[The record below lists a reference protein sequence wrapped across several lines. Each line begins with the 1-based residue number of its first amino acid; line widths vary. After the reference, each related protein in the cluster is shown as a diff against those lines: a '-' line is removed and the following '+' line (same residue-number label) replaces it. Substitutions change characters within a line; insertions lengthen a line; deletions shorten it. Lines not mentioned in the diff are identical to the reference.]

1 MRESRRAGYLEVGRK
16 GLRIFCSRSILQ
28 KTRSP
33 PPLSAAGKAAEKLP
47 RLSRSHG
54 AAYSHKTSALSPG
67 KERPVP
73 RIITA
78 TPARAAAVAR
88 VAAPAPPALVALLA
102 WPAWLARLVRLAL
115 LALTVLL
122 AQGCAPKRVLGL
134 YPAEIGSATGG
145 DPQATG
151 LGRAS
156 GDEAARGE
164 AVARGARALVG
175 AAYRVGGDTPEG
187 GFDCSGFVRHV
198 CLGQGVRL
206 PRQTRDQ
213 AGAGRPV
220 APGGLS
226 PGDLVF
232 FNVRGRGVSHVGIWI
247 GEGRFVHAPK
257 VGQSVR
263 VERLD
268 DPYWSTRFVGGRRP

>member
-1 MRESRRAGYLEVGRK
+1 M
-16 GLRIFCSRSILQ
+16 
-28 KTRSP
+28 
-33 PPLSAAGKAAEKLP
+33 
-47 RLSRSHG
+47 
-54 AAYSHKTSALSPG
+54 
-67 KERPVP
+67 P

-78 TPARAAAVAR
+78 AQAR
-88 VAAPAPPALVALLA
+88 VAAFIRVAASAPSAPSA
-102 WPAWLARLVRLAL
+102 PLAL
-115 LALTVLL
+115 LTLAVVLALAAVL
-122 AQGCAPKRVLGL
+122 AQGCAPKRVFGPLS
-134 YPAEIGSATGG
+134 AEIGSAPGV
-145 DPQATG
+145 DPQAAG

-164 AVARGARALVG
+164 AVAREARALVG

-232 FNVRGRGVSHVGIWI
+232 FSVRGRGVSHVGIWI
-247 GEGRFVHAPK
+247 GDGRFVHAPK

>member
-1 MRESRRAGYLEVGRK
+1 M
-16 GLRIFCSRSILQ
+16 
-28 KTRSP
+28 
-33 PPLSAAGKAAEKLP
+33 
-47 RLSRSHG
+47 
-54 AAYSHKTSALSPG
+54 
-67 KERPVP
+67 P
-73 RIITA
+73 RII
-78 TPARAAAVAR
+78 AAALTQAAVFIRVA
-88 VAAPAPPALVALLA
+88 AAPAPPAL
-102 WPAWLARLVRLAL
+102 LVL
-115 LALTVLL
+115 LALTALL
-122 AQGCAPKRVLGL
+122 AQGCAPKRVFG
-134 YPAEIGSATGG
+134 PVSAEIESAPGV
-145 DPQATG
+145 DPQAAG

-156 GDEAARGE
+156 GDDAARGE
-164 AVARGARALVG
+164 AVAREARALVG
-175 AAYRVGGDTPEG
+175 AAYRAGGDTPER

-232 FNVRGRGVSHVGIWI
+232 FSVHGRRVSHVGIWI

-257 VGQSVR
+257 AGQTVR

>member
-1 MRESRRAGYLEVGRK
+1 M
-16 GLRIFCSRSILQ
+16 
-28 KTRSP
+28 
-33 PPLSAAGKAAEKLP
+33 
-47 RLSRSHG
+47 
-54 AAYSHKTSALSPG
+54 
-67 KERPVP
+67 P

-78 TPARAAAVAR
+78 TPARAAAFTR
-88 VAAPAPPALVALLA
+88 VAAPAPPAPPALLA
-102 WPAWLARLVRLAL
+102 RLARLAL
-115 LALTVLL
+115 LALAVLL

-145 DPQATG
+145 DPQAAG

-156 GDEAARGE
+156 GDEGARGE

-175 AAYRVGGDTPEG
+175 AAYRAGGDTPEG

-232 FNVRGRGVSHVGIWI
+232 FSVRGRGVSHVGIWI
-247 GEGRFVHAPK
+247 GDGRFVHAPK
-257 VGQSVR
+257 EGQTVR
-263 VERLD
+263 VEQLD